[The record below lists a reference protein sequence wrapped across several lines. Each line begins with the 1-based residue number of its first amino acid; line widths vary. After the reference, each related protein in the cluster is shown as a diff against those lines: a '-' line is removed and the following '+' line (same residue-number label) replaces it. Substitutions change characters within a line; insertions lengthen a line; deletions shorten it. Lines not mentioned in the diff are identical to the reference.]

1 MKKGVIFLTGLLL
14 LPALQASGLESFR
27 VHAITP
33 VTLDSQKPE
42 AQTVELGY
50 DDAIGIIFPQDTTF
64 IKGVEV
70 EIKIPKTFTDY
81 PDSIA
86 YGIYRQIKPVP
97 QTKTIDYQAEQIVFQ
112 PLPARLSYVLQIP
125 IQKNHNLKTGP
136 YSTVLKYVH
145 DPKGP
150 LLFRL
155 QPIMKGLPENIE
167 TLVFT
172 VKIKPL
178 LTDEGGFR
186 LNLTYPAAEQK
197 PVSVRIDE
205 VLIDNPAVM
214 HTLAP
219 GSHHLSIVSDDYR
232 NEVRVFTVE
241 SGKTT
246 EIAVPMKDTTPRLYI
261 VAPENTI
268 ITLDTAPLANLR
280 EGKTI
285 EPGDH
290 TLLFKIG
297 DYEVTRQLT
306 AEKGKDYTIT
316 MVIDVQVTETP

>member
-1 MKKGVIFLTGLLL
+1 MKKGAFFLAGLLI
-14 LPALQASGLESFR
+14 LPVLQVSGLESFR

-42 AQTVELGY
+42 AQTVEIGY
-50 DDAIGIIFPQDTTF
+50 DDAIGILFPQDTTF

-70 EIKIPKTFTDY
+70 EIKIPKTFADY
-81 PDSIA
+81 PDSVA
-86 YGIYRQIKPVP
+86 YGFYRQIKPVP
-97 QTKTIDYQAEQIVFQ
+97 QAKTIDYQAEQIVFQ
-112 PLPARLSYVLQIP
+112 PLPSRLTYVIQIP

-150 LLFRL
+150 LMFRL
-155 QPIMKGLPENIE
+155 QPIMKGLPESIE
-167 TLVFT
+167 NLVFS

-186 LNLTYPAAEQK
+186 LNMTYPSAEQK

-205 VLIDNPAVM
+205 VLVDNPTAM
-214 HTLAP
+214 RILAP
-219 GSHHLSIVSDDYR
+219 GNHHLSIVSDDYR

-241 SGKTT
+241 SGRMTDIT
-246 EIAVPMKDTTPRLYI
+246 VPMQDTMPRLYL
-261 VAPENTI
+261 VAPENAVI
-268 ITLDTAPLANLR
+268 VLDAVPIVNSR
-280 EGKTI
+280 EGKMI

-290 TLLFKIG
+290 TIFFKIG

-306 AEKGKDYTIT
+306 AEKGKDYTVT
-316 MVIDVQVTETP
+316 MVIDVQITETP

>member
-1 MKKGVIFLTGLLL
+1 
-14 LPALQASGLESFR
+14 
-27 VHAITP
+27 
-33 VTLDSQKPE
+33 
-42 AQTVELGY
+42 
-50 DDAIGIIFPQDTTF
+50 
-64 IKGVEV
+64 
-70 EIKIPKTFTDY
+70 
-81 PDSIA
+81 
-86 YGIYRQIKPVP
+86 
-97 QTKTIDYQAEQIVFQ
+97 
-112 PLPARLSYVLQIP
+112 
-125 IQKNHNLKTGP
+125 
-136 YSTVLKYVH
+136 
-145 DPKGP
+145 
-150 LLFRL
+150 
-155 QPIMKGLPENIE
+155 MKGLPENIE